1 MKALLDLLRS
11 MRFAVAILAVV
22 AVASTIGSVLEQA
35 QPAVAYVSAYGEFWA
50 HVFTLAGLTD
60 VYHAWWFFLLLG
72 VMATSTTL
80 GLILY
85 TPQMLHEMRTFR
97 EHKSVASLRRMQQS
111 AELPLL
117 LPHAASAA
125 LPSRLADWL
134 RKGGYRYRQQALSNG
149 SLMLAAST
157 GMSRRAGYL
166 LVHAAIVLICIG
178 GLVDGNLALRWQLLS
193 GGKVIERRDFAISDV
208 PERSRLAADAGSFR
222 GAMNLTEGDSGS
234 GVLLSMGDGY
244 LLRELPFA
252 VRLKQF
258 RVDHYEQGGL
268 PTARPSDFVSE
279 IEIIDGGTHIPAT
292 LRVNHPF
299 SYRGVTLYQSGFADG
314 GSKVRMQ
321 ILRNGQMKELEG
333 KVGAGTALLLDGEPY
348 TLELEEW
355 RTNNVVKRDAGQGK
369 ALEDVGPSLSF
380 RLRDKTGQAAEWL
393 VYRKPIRF
401 DGALYAVT
409 GMRAAGKSEMH
420 YARIPLDADG
430 GAGAYGRLAAA
441 LSSPGQRRAL
451 ALASVVPN
459 GASASLAGPT
469 QALLDA
475 FAARGYRG
483 VAELVQRSVPESE
496 QLRAGELYSALIER
510 ALQAVRPVG
519 MEPQGAPPV
528 RALMDAYSD
537 AIDKDMPLRFTIT
550 GIEQRNAS
558 VLQVAHA
565 PGAWLVYLGCAMLAV
580 GVCCMYFVR
589 ERRLWLVLDRA
600 NGTLLAAYAGNRDS
614 PSLPNE
620 FRQHH
625 AALAALC
632 KQP

>member
-11 MRFAVAILAVV
+11 MRFAVAILVVV

-35 QPAVAYVSAYGEFWA
+35 QPAVAYVSSYGEFWA

-80 GLILY
+80 GLIQY

-97 EHKSVASLRRMQQS
+97 EHKSVASIRRMPQS
-111 AELPLL
+111 AELPVL
-117 LPHAASAA
+117 LPHAASSA

-134 RKGGYRYRQQALSNG
+134 RKGRYRYRQQALSNG

-157 GMSRRAGYL
+157 GTSRRAGYL

-193 GGKVIERRDFAISDV
+193 GGKVIERRDLAISDV

-222 GAMNLTEGDSGS
+222 GAMNLAEGDSGS

-258 RVDHYEQGGL
+258 RVDHYEQRGL

-321 ILRNGQMKELEG
+321 VLRNGVAQELEG
-333 KVGAGTALLLDGEPY
+333 KVGAPTALLLDGEPY

-409 GMRAAGKSEMH
+409 GMRAVGKSEMR

-441 LSSPGQRRAL
+441 LSSPEQRRAF
-451 ALASVVPN
+451 ASVVPN
-459 GASASLAGPT
+459 GASAGLAGPT

-483 VAELVQRSVPESE
+483 VAELVQRSVPEAE

-510 ALQAVRPVG
+510 ALQSAAEPVG
-519 MEPQGAPPV
+519 TAPPV

-537 AIDKDMPLRFTIT
+537 AIDKDMALRFTIT

-565 PGAWLVYLGCAMLAV
+565 PGAWLVYLGCAMLAI

-600 NGTLLAAYAGNRDS
+600 QGTLLAAYTGNRDS

-632 KQP
+632 KQS